1 MARLAGPRVHCLS
14 SCRRRSPGN
23 LPERVLSWSLSIADL
38 CQPGRLIWGSRVL
51 LAMGATLLSLSGCV
65 RSYQPLTGLHDP
77 VVVDPGA
84 RNFPELSLHV
94 YCVPGKALKPAQASV
109 LCQRVGLL
117 FENQGAA
124 VETFVEDPALGSAI
138 GGAGGGAETS
148 PADLVLALE
157 VDAVQK
163 SLHPVTAVLCY
174 FSITIVPMVRETT
187 FSQQVGGPRWF
198 GLSSGD
204 GSVPRPACRAFRS
217 GGLGGNWVLD
227 RFIREPEERL
237 TGEAASTDLSNDLYR
252 QLSQLVFNARMRQE
266 ALQLQAPVRTGG
278 AMMAWPQMVSGVF
291 SILFPAWTA
300 PGVRFLA
307 QGAHALGHL
316 HAARR
321 AEAG

>member
-1 MARLAGPRVHCLS
+1 
-14 SCRRRSPGN
+14 
-23 LPERVLSWSLSIADL
+23 
-38 CQPGRLIWGSRVL
+38 
-51 LAMGATLLSLSGCV
+51 MGATLLSLSGCV
-65 RSYQPLTGLHDP
+65 RSYQPLTRLHDP

-109 LCQRVGLL
+109 LCQRVAFL

-124 VETFVEDPALGSAI
+124 VETFVEDPALGSAM
-138 GGAGGGAETS
+138 GGAGVGAETS

-187 FSQQVGGPRWF
+187 FSQQVEVR
-198 GLSSGD
+198 D
-204 GSVPRPACRAFRS
+204 GSGFLLATDRYRGRLVERFGAGVWA
-217 GGLGGNWVLD
+217 GNWVLD
-227 RFIREPEERL
+227 RFVREPEERL

-266 ALQLQAPVRTGG
+266 ALQLQAPVRTRES
-278 AMMAWPQMVSGVF
+278 P
-291 SILFPAWTA
+291 
-300 PGVRFLA
+300 
-307 QGAHALGHL
+307 
-316 HAARR
+316 
-321 AEAG
+321 